1 MNRLILTISII
12 AFAGCATNNAL
23 GNDSMGHLNV
33 SNLAALRK
41 GMGEMEAIKLM
52 GQPYDYQTFCD
63 DDAGDRYDVWFY
75 VTTRT
80 ALDQNRMVPMNLT
93 ALAFK
98 NGILVGWGYNY
109 YTFLSNK
116 YGRQTVKLNPP
127 PVIAP
132 PEEEEKKNQNQ
143 EIEESL
149 KKAVTPP
156 APPNQP

>member
-1 MNRLILTISII
+1 
-12 AFAGCATNNAL
+12 
-23 GNDSMGHLNV
+23 MGHLNV
-33 SNLAALRK
+33 SNISALRK
-41 GMGEMEAIKLM
+41 GMGEVEAIKLM

-63 DDAGDRYDVWFY
+63 EETRDRYDVWFY
-75 VTTRT
+75 VMTRT

-116 YGRQTVKLNPP
+116 YGRQTVKINPP

-132 PEEEEKKNQNQ
+132 VELEEKT
-143 EIEESL
+143 IEESL
-149 KKAVTPP
+149 KTPATPP
-156 APPNQP
+156 APPSQP